1 MSLSIA
7 HDPRHRVPDLPP
19 SKETTD
25 RVGDGPS
32 AAGLTAADLA
42 ALERLAEEARPRP
55 EDDRSL
61 ARMTGL
67 AFLAGAGLWGAAI
80 YGVWNLL
87 T

>member
-7 HDPRHRVPDLPP
+7 HDPRRRGPDRPA
-19 SKETTD
+19 SKETRD
-25 RVGDGPS
+25 RLGPS
-32 AAGLTAADLA
+32 APGLTAEDLA